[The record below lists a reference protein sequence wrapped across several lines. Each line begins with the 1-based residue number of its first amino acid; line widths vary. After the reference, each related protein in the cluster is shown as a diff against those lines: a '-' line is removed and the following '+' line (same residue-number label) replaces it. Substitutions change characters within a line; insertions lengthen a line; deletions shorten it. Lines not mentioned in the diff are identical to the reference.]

1 MARRRRLEPPAGA
14 DLDSIRA
21 AAAASVGPASFT
33 VLPVPPIA
41 QVAADAGSAALRDI
55 EAGRAAVARLTA
67 AEDQGLLLADLP
79 LDRIDVDYLSRDRL
93 PRAAESEDWLALKV
107 SLQAHGQRTPIEV
120 APLGRDGAGVG
131 AGEGAPYGLISGY
144 RRVAALRRLFE
155 ETGDPRF
162 SRAKA
167 VVRRAASLGQ
177 AFVAMVEENEIR
189 EGISYFERAR
199 VCLRAVEHGAFADV
213 DAALNG
219 LFAAASPAKRS
230 KIRSF
235 QLVVDELGDLLV
247 FPQSIGERL
256 GLRLAGALK
265 AGRGGALR
273 RALADAA
280 SPDSA
285 EAEQAALARSLGH
298 IASHAGGRAAGAPE
312 PAASPLRC
320 EIRVGDATVAA
331 AVRRDGLRIDI
342 RGARL
347 TQVDA
352 EVILTLIAKALQ
364 TR

>member
-21 AAAASVGPASFT
+21 AAAASAGAAPFP
-33 VLPVPPIA
+33 VLPAPPIA
-41 QVAADAGSAALRDI
+41 QVAADAGVAALRDI
-55 EAGRAAVARLTA
+55 EAGRAAVARL
-67 AEDQGLLLADLP
+67 AEAEAEGLLLLDLP
-79 LDRIDVDYLSRDRL
+79 LDRIDVDYLARDRL
-93 PRAAESEDWLALKV
+93 PRAAEGEDWQALKA
-107 SLQAHGQRTPIEV
+107 SLQTHGQRTPIEV
-120 APLGRDGAGVG
+120 APLADDDDGAPEGQ
-131 AGEGAPYGLISGY
+131 GAPYGLISGY
-144 RRVAALRRLFE
+144 RRVAALRRLHE

-213 DAALNG
+213 DAALNV

-235 QLVVDELGDLLV
+235 QLVVEELGDLLV

-256 GLRLAGALK
+256 GLRLAAALK

-273 RALADAA
+273 RSVAEAPAPA
-280 SPDSA
+280 TP
-285 EAEQAALARSLGH
+285 EAEQAVLTRALAAAPAVPQTGAH
-298 IASHAGGRAAGAPE
+298 RA
-312 PAASPLRC
+312 
-320 EIRVGDATVAA
+320 
-331 AVRRDGLRIDI
+331 
-342 RGARL
+342 
-347 TQVDA
+347 
-352 EVILTLIAKALQ
+352 
-364 TR
+364 